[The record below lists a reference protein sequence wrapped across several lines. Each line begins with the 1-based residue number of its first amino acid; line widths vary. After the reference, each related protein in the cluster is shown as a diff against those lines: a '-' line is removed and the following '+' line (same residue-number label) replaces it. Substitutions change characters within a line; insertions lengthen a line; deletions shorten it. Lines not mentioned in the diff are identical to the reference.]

1 MDQEGFSIEP
11 INIAQE
17 MKNSYLDYAMS
28 VIVSRAIPDVRDGLK
43 PVHRRILY
51 AMNESGCY
59 SNKPYRRSARIVG
72 DVMGKYHPHGD
83 VAIYDSLV
91 RMAQDFSLLLPLVDG
106 QGNFG
111 SIDGDSPAAMRYTE
125 SRMAKSAHYLIE
137 DIDKSTVEFQD
148 NYDNSEREP
157 TVLPARFPNLLV
169 NGGGGIAVGMAT
181 NIPPFNLGEVVDAC
195 CEYIKDHSITI
206 DRVAEIVQGP
216 DFPTAGMILGTF
228 GANAAVKTGR
238 GSVLMRGKASVETNE
253 KTSRQTII
261 ITEIPYMVN
270 KARMVEKIAELVRDK
285 KIEGISDLRD
295 ESDKSGIRVVV
306 EVKRDA
312 VGEVILNQLYKF
324 TPLQTSFGVNMLALN
339 NGRPEVMN
347 VLDVIKAFVEFREEV
362 VSRRAKFLLDKARN
376 KAHVLIGLFI
386 AVQNIDKVIELIKK
400 SPNVVEAKQRLLE
413 TEWFAKD
420 IEHYI
425 ALVQDRHNKIVD
437 SRCRFTEAQ
446 AKAILEMRL
455 QKLTGI
461 EQENITKEL
470 GELAVEIKNYIEVL
484 GSREKLLDILLEEL
498 QEVKEEFAVPRKTQI
513 EQGEFEY
520 DMEDLITRED
530 MVVTVTHKG
539 YAKRVPL
546 DTYRAQR
553 RGGKGRSALAIN
565 EDDFTTELFV
575 ANTHAHIL
583 FFSNQGKVY
592 KIKVYKLPLGSTQSK
607 GRALINIL
615 PLAEGEK
622 ITSLMSLP
630 EDEKE
635 WEGMNIMFATSK
647 GKIRRNS
654 LEDFYSIQSN
664 GKIAIRLDETD
675 DLVAVRLCK
684 EDNHIMLSAK
694 SGKCLRFPVNA
705 VRVFKSRTSDGVR
718 GIKLAE
724 GDKVVSMSVLNAIQ
738 IDFEEREKYLRIPL
752 EERIKISS
760 DINESGQTNLID
772 ETQYGLTHDK
782 IMQYALAEE
791 FILSVTENGF
801 GKRTSAYEYRVTN
814 RGGQGIVNIVTS
826 PRNGPVISSFP
837 IDFEDQIMLITDH
850 GTVIRCPIHDIR
862 IAGRNTQGVTI
873 FRTAEKEKIVSI
885 AQLPSAKDDEEMDGE
900 DLGGEEVPSEEGSI
914 DAKPEESNVVE
925 STEEGSSE
933 ESATEEESSTEKDE
947 D

>member
-1 MDQEGFSIEP
+1 
-11 INIAQE
+11 
-17 MKNSYLDYAMS
+17 
-28 VIVSRAIPDVRDGLK
+28 
-43 PVHRRILY
+43 
-51 AMNESGCY
+51 
-59 SNKPYRRSARIVG
+59 
-72 DVMGKYHPHGD
+72 
-83 VAIYDSLV
+83 
-91 RMAQDFSLLLPLVDG
+91 
-106 QGNFG
+106 
-111 SIDGDSPAAMRYTE
+111 
-125 SRMAKSAHYLIE
+125 
-137 DIDKSTVEFQD
+137 
-148 NYDNSEREP
+148 
-157 TVLPARFPNLLV
+157 
-169 NGGGGIAVGMAT
+169 
-181 NIPPFNLGEVVDAC
+181 
-195 CEYIKDHSITI
+195 
-206 DRVAEIVQGP
+206 
-216 DFPTAGMILGTF
+216 
-228 GANAAVKTGR
+228 
-238 GSVLMRGKASVETNE
+238 
-253 KTSRQTII
+253 
-261 ITEIPYMVN
+261 
-270 KARMVEKIAELVRDK
+270 
-285 KIEGISDLRD
+285 
-295 ESDKSGIRVVV
+295 
-306 EVKRDA
+306 
-312 VGEVILNQLYKF
+312 
-324 TPLQTSFGVNMLALN
+324 
-339 NGRPEVMN
+339 MN
-347 VLDVIKAFVEFREEV
+347 VLDVIKAFVEFREEI
-362 VSRRAKFLLDKARN
+362 VSKRTKFLLDKARN

-386 AVQNIDKVIELIKK
+386 AVHNIDKVIELIKK
-400 SPNVVEAKQRLLE
+400 SPNVVEAKQKLLE

-425 ALVQDRHNKIVD
+425 SLVQDRHNKIVD
-437 SRCRFTEAQ
+437 SKCRFTEAQ

-470 GELAVEIKNYIEVL
+470 EELAIEIKNHIEVL

-498 QEVKEEFAVPRKTQI
+498 QEVKEEFAVPRRTQI

-592 KIKVYKLPLGSTQSK
+592 KIKVYKLPLGSTLSK

-647 GKIRRNS
+647 GNIRRNS

-664 GKIAIRLDETD
+664 GKIAIRLDESD
-675 DLVAVRLCK
+675 SLVAVRICK

-752 EERIKISS
+752 EERIKIAN
-760 DINESGQTNLID
+760 DINDSGQTNLID

-782 IMQYALAEE
+782 IMKYALAEE

-826 PRNGPVISSFP
+826 PRNGSVISSFP

-850 GTVIRCPIHDIR
+850 GTIIRCPIHDVR

-885 AQLPSAKDDEEMDGE
+885 ATLPSTKDDEEADGE
-900 DLGGEEVPSEEGSI
+900 DLEGEEVPAEEGSL
-914 DAKPEESNVVE
+914 AAQPEEVSVE
-925 STEEGSSE
+925 ESSE
-933 ESATEEESSTEKDE
+933 ESKDTTPEEGTDTEKDE

>member
-11 INIAQE
+11 INISQE

-43 PVHRRILY
+43 PVHRRIIY

-59 SNKPYRRSARIVG
+59 SNKPYRKSARIVG

-137 DIDKSTVEFQD
+137 DIDKNTVEFQD

-228 GANAAVKTGR
+228 GANAAVRTGR
-238 GSVLMRGKASVETNE
+238 GSVLMRGRASVETNE

-339 NGRPEVMN
+339 NGRPEIMN

-362 VSRRAKFLLDKARN
+362 VSKRTKFLLDKARN

-437 SRCRFTEAQ
+437 SKCRFTEAQ

-470 GELAVEIKNYIEVL
+470 GELALEIKNYIEVL

-513 EQGEFEY
+513 EHGEFEY

-647 GKIRRNS
+647 GNIRRNS

-675 DLVAVRLCK
+675 DLVSVRLCK

-752 EERIKISS
+752 EERIKIAS
-760 DINESGQTNLID
+760 DINKSGQTNLID

-782 IMQYALAEE
+782 IMKYALAEE

-814 RGGQGIVNIVTS
+814 RGGGGIVNIVTS

-850 GTVIRCPIHDIR
+850 GTIIRCPIHDVR

-873 FRTAEKEKIVSI
+873 FRTAEKEKIVSV
-885 AQLPSAKDDEEMDGE
+885 ATLPSAKDDEEVDSE
-900 DLGGEEVPSEEGSI
+900 DLEGEEVPAEEGSVA
-914 DAKPEESNVVE
+914 DAKPEESNVEE
-925 STEEGSSE
+925 STPE
-933 ESATEEESSTEKDE
+933 ESVPEENSGAEKDE